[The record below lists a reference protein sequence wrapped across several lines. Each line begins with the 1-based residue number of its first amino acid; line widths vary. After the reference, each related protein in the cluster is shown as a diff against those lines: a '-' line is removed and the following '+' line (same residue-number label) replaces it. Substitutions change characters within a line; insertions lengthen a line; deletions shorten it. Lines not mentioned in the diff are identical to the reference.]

1 MDWLA
6 WPLLALAAGSWVYC
20 LLTVWA
26 VSDWRRARAPERRAD
41 EPVSVLKPLH
51 GLDDGLE
58 ENLRTFFEQDYPA
71 FELLFAARNEDDAGL
86 ALARRL
92 SREYPRVPAR
102 FFVTGEPPYANA
114 KVWSLEI
121 MMREAANDLLVMSD
135 SDIRVTRDMLRG
147 IAAEFA
153 EPGLGVATCPYRAV
167 PGASFWSLLE
177 ALGMNTEFWGGA
189 FTARLVERGV
199 HFAVGPTI
207 AARRRVIEDI
217 GGWPRLSEYLAE
229 DFMLG
234 QFAAE
239 RGHGVIL
246 SSYVIEHR
254 IGAQPWR
261 ANFAHRLRWNRSTRR
276 SRPWGYVGQVFT
288 NPLPLGLAAAAALP
302 AYAAPLLLVTA
313 VLRALS
319 GWAVSQVALRDPL
332 CRRYW
337 FLIPLQDLL
346 SFAFWLAGFFGNTIE
361 WRGRRYRLLRDGRF
375 VLLSDQR
382 GRGGRERLW
391 GGNRH
396 T

>member
-6 WPLLALAAGSWVYC
+6 WPLLALAAGSWAYC

-26 VSDWRRARAPERRAD
+26 VLDWRRARPAGGAML

-51 GLDDGLE
+51 GADDGLE
-58 ENLRTFFEQDYPA
+58 ENLRSFFEQDYPA
-71 FELLFAARNEDDAGL
+71 FELLFAARSADDPGL
-86 ALARRL
+86 GLARRL
-92 SREYPRVPAR
+92 GAEYPQVPAR

-121 MMREAANDLLVMSD
+121 MTREAAHDLLVMSD
-135 SDIRVTRDMLRG
+135 SDIRVTRGMLRMVAG
-147 IAAEFA
+147 EFA
-153 EPGLGVATCPYRAV
+153 APGLGVATCPYRAV

-189 FTARLVERGV
+189 FVARLVERGV
-199 HFAVGPTI
+199 RFAVGPTI

-229 DFMLG
+229 DFVLG

-276 SRPWGYVGQVFT
+276 SRPWGYVGQMFT
-288 NPLPLGLAAAAALP
+288 HPLPLGLAAAAALP
-302 AYAAPLLLVTA
+302 GHAAPLLVAA
-313 VLRALS
+313 VALRTLS
-319 GWAVSQVALRDPL
+319 AWAVSQWALRDPL
-332 CRRYW
+332 CRRFW
-337 FLIPLQDLL
+337 FLLPVQDLL
-346 SFAFWLAGFFGNTIE
+346 SFAFWVAGFFGNTIE

-375 VLLSDQR
+375 
-382 GRGGRERLW
+382 ERLRTAAQTANPPSPPV
-391 GGNRH
+391 G
-396 T
+396 TA

>member
-1 MDWLA
+1 MDWFA

-26 VSDWRRARAPERRAD
+26 VLDWRRVRPGTGNSA
-41 EPVSVLKPLH
+41 EPISVLKPLH
-51 GLDDGLE
+51 GLDEGLE

-71 FELLFAARNEDDAGL
+71 FELLFAARQEDDAGL

-92 SREYPRVPAR
+92 SKEYAGVPAR

-121 MMREAANDLLVMSD
+121 MMREAAHDLLVMSD
-135 SDIRVTRDMLRG
+135 SDIRVSRDMLRTV
-147 IAAEFA
+147 AAEFA

-199 HFAVGPTI
+199 HFAVGPTL
-207 AARRRVIEDI
+207 AARRRVVAEI
-217 GGWPRLSEYLAE
+217 GGWPRLSAYLAE
-229 DFMLG
+229 DFVLG

-254 IGAQPWR
+254 IGSQPWR

-302 AYAAPLLLVTA
+302 AWASPVLITTAA
-313 VLRALS
+313 LRALS
-319 GWAVSQVALRDPL
+319 AWAVSQLALRDPL
-332 CRRYW
+332 CRRFW
-337 FLIPLQDLL
+337 FLVPLQDLL

-361 WRGRRYRLLRDGRF
+361 WRGRSYRLLRDGRF
-375 VLLSDQR
+375 EPLQR
-382 GRGGRERLW
+382 PR
-391 GGNRH
+391 
-396 T
+396 

>member
-6 WPLLALAAGSWVYC
+6 WPLLALAAGSWAYC

-26 VSDWRRARAPERRAD
+26 VYHWRRVRPPHLPAA

-58 ENLRTFFEQDYPA
+58 ENLRSFFEQDHPS
-71 FELLFAARNEDDAGL
+71 FELLFAARQENDAGL
-86 ALARRL
+86 ALARSL
-92 SREYPRVPAR
+92 SRQYPRVSAR

-121 MMREAANDLLVMSD
+121 MMREAAHELLVMSD
-135 SDIRVTRDMLRG
+135 SDIRAGKDMLSV

-153 EPGLGVATCPYRAV
+153 EPSLGVATCPYRAV

-199 HFAVGPTI
+199 RFAVGPTI

-217 GGWPRLSEYLAE
+217 GGWRRLSEYLAE
-229 DFMLG
+229 DFVLG
-234 QFAAE
+234 QFAAA

-246 SSYVIEHR
+246 SSCVIEHR
-254 IGAQPWR
+254 IGSQPWR

-276 SRPWGYVGQVFT
+276 SRPWGYAGQIFT
-288 NPLPLGLAAAAALP
+288 NPLPPALAAAAALP
-302 AYAAPLLLVTA
+302 AYAAPLLAAA
-313 VLRALS
+313 VLLRALS
-319 GWAVSQVALRDPL
+319 AWAVSQAALHDPL
-332 CRRYW
+332 CRRYGL
-337 FLIPLQDLL
+337 LIPVQDLV
-346 SFAFWLAGFFGNTIE
+346 SFAFWVAGFFGNTID
-361 WRGRRYRLLRDGRF
+361 WRGRRYELLPDGRF
-375 VLLSDQR
+375 LRSGAGD
-382 GRGGRERLW
+382 GP
-391 GGNRH
+391 N
-396 T
+396 

>member
-1 MDWLA
+1 MDWFA

-26 VSDWRRARAPERRAD
+26 VLDWRRVRPGTGTSA
-41 EPVSVLKPLH
+41 EPISVLKPLH
-51 GLDDGLE
+51 GLDEGLE

-71 FELLFAARNEDDAGL
+71 FELLFAARQEDDAGL

-92 SREYPRVPAR
+92 SEQCPRVPAR

-121 MMREAANDLLVMSD
+121 MMREAAHDLLVMSD
-135 SDIRVTRDMLRG
+135 SDIRVSRDMLRV

-153 EPGLGVATCPYRAV
+153 APGLGVATCPYRAV

-207 AARRRVIEDI
+207 AARRRVVEEI
-217 GGWPRLSEYLAE
+217 GGWPRLSAYLAE
-229 DFMLG
+229 DFVLG

-246 SSYVIEHR
+246 SSHVIEHR
-254 IGAQPWR
+254 IGSQPWR

-302 AYAAPLLLVTA
+302 AWAAPVLITA
-313 VLRALS
+313 AALRALS
-319 GWAVSQVALRDPL
+319 AWAVSQLALRDPL
-332 CRRYW
+332 CRRFW
-337 FLIPLQDLL
+337 FLVPLQDLL

-361 WRGRRYRLLRDGRF
+361 WRGRSYRLLRDGRF
-375 VLLSDQR
+375 EPLQR
-382 GRGGRERLW
+382 PR
-391 GGNRH
+391 
-396 T
+396 

>member
-1 MDWLA
+1 MEWLA
-6 WPLLALAAGSWVYC
+6 WALLALAGGSWAYC

-26 VSDWRRARAPERRAD
+26 VLDWRREGRGRSGPGGM
-41 EPVSVLKPLH
+41 EPISVLKPLH
-51 GLDDGLE
+51 GLDEGLE

-71 FELLFAARNEDDAGL
+71 YEILFAARREDDAGL
-86 ALARRL
+86 KLARRL
-92 SREYPRVPAR
+92 SREYSHVRAR

-121 MMREAANDLLVMSD
+121 MTREAAHDLLVMSD
-135 SDIRVTRDMLRG
+135 SDIRVTREMLATLAR
-147 IAAEFA
+147 EFR

-167 PGASFWSLLE
+167 PGKSFWSLLE

-199 HFAVGPTI
+199 KFAVGPTI
-207 AARRRVIEDI
+207 AARRAVIGDI
-217 GGWPRLSEYLAE
+217 GGWRKLSEYLAE
-229 DFMLG
+229 DFVLG

-254 IGAQPWR
+254 IGAQGLR

-288 NPLPLGLAAAAALP
+288 LPLPLGLAAAAA
-302 AYAAPLLLVTA
+302 APGLGWAIAGVTVA
-313 VLRALS
+313 LRGLA
-319 GWAVSQVALRDPL
+319 GWAVSQWALRDGL

-337 FLIPLQDLL
+337 YWIPVQDML
-346 SFAFWLAGFFGNTIE
+346 SFGFWVAGFFGGTIE

-375 VLLSDQR
+375 
-382 GRGGRERLW
+382 ERV
-391 GGNRH
+391 
-396 T
+396 

>member
-6 WPLLALAAGSWVYC
+6 WPLFALAAGSWVYC

-26 VSDWRRARAPERRAD
+26 VIDWRRARPPESGTAG
-41 EPVSVLKPLH
+41 PVSVLKPLH

-58 ENLRTFFEQDYPA
+58 ANLRSFFEQDYPS
-71 FELLFAARNEDDAGL
+71 FELLFAARREDDAGL

-92 SREYPRVPAR
+92 SREYPHVPTR

-121 MMREAANDLLVMSD
+121 MTREAAHDLLVMSD
-135 SDIRVTRDMLRG
+135 SDIRVERAMLRT
-147 IAAEFA
+147 IAAEFS
-153 EPGLGVATCPYRAV
+153 EPRLGVATCPYRAV
-167 PGASFWSLLE
+167 PGASFWSRLE

-217 GGWPRLSEYLAE
+217 GGWGRLSEYLAE
-229 DFMLG
+229 DFVLG

-254 IGAQPWR
+254 IGSQPWR

-288 NPLPLGLAAAAALP
+288 NPLPLGLAVAAALP
-302 AYAAPLLLVTA
+302 AYASALIVAAAL
-313 VLRALS
+313 LRALS
-319 GWAVSQVALRDPL
+319 AWAVSQLALRDPL
-332 CRRYW
+332 CRRFW
-337 FLIPLQDLL
+337 FLIPVQDLV
-346 SFAFWLAGFFGNTIE
+346 SFGFWVAGFFGNTIE

-375 VLLSDQR
+375 VTQGHS
-382 GRGGRERLW
+382 
-391 GGNRH
+391 
-396 T
+396 

>member
-6 WPLLALAAGSWVYC
+6 WPLLALAAGSWAYC

-26 VSDWRRARAPERRAD
+26 VLDWRRARPRRAGPA

-51 GLDDGLE
+51 GLDEGLE

-71 FELLFAARNEDDAGL
+71 FELLFAARQEDDAGL

-92 SREYPRVPAR
+92 SEEYPGVPAR

-121 MMREAANDLLVMSD
+121 MMREAAHDLLVMSD
-135 SDIRVTRDMLRG
+135 SDIRVSRDMLRTV
-147 IAAEFA
+147 AAEFA
-153 EPGLGVATCPYRAV
+153 APGLGVATCPYRAV
-167 PGASFWSLLE
+167 PGASFWPLLE

-207 AARRRVIEDI
+207 AARRRVVEEI
-217 GGWPRLSEYLAE
+217 GGWPRLSAYLAE
-229 DFMLG
+229 DFVLG

-254 IGAQPWR
+254 IGSQPWR

-302 AYAAPLLLVTA
+302 AWAAPVLITTA
-313 VLRALS
+313 ALRALS
-319 GWAVSQVALRDPL
+319 AWAVSQLALRDPL
-332 CRRYW
+332 CRRFW
-337 FLIPLQDLL
+337 FLVPLQDLL
-346 SFAFWLAGFFGNTIE
+346 SFVFWLAGFFGNTIE
-361 WRGRRYRLLRDGRF
+361 WRGRSYRLLRDGRF
-375 VLLSDQR
+375 EPLQR
-382 GRGGRERLW
+382 PR
-391 GGNRH
+391 
-396 T
+396 